1 MNKPG
6 RNLALEVPLIIFAI
20 GVAFVVQMLM
30 TPHKAPTVPQF
41 GEVQKTVEG
50 TLVNNVPVP
59 KVDKEGEIPP
69 LRIPEVY
76 DSAFSDLGEKPDWSR
91 LDAYQ
96 ESILKGDFLYQLDE
110 VFTVGDAWK
119 EWIKIEEQSAV
130 IRTDKN
136 DPEKTYVLYF
146 KTDGDDNK
154 VPRYWRKRADMRQA
168 PKDRPLAGLRIAI
181 DPGHI
186 GGNFAALE
194 ERRFLLNE
202 NSTPVQEGDMTLT
215 VANML
220 KDQLET
226 LGAIVNLVREKT
238 EPVNPFRVDQ
248 YEDYTKSK
256 LNSNKGLLTE
266 ESVKREAGRLF
277 YRVGEIRAR
286 ARLVNYA
293 FKPDLVLC
301 IHFNADAQP
310 DEQNPILYER
320 EHFHMILNGAYTA
333 KEVEHDDE
341 RFTMILKML
350 QGIHGEEVGLADAA
364 VSSFVRE
371 TGMPPYEYEPNSTR
385 AVNVEGNPYMWARNL
400 IANRLYECPVVYY
413 EPYLMNGKDSYT
425 RMQMGDY
432 DGLRY
437 VNGRLRRSIYR
448 EYVDA
453 VTGGL
458 VDYYTENNK

>member
-41 GEVQKTVEG
+41 AEVQKPSEAK
-50 TLVNNVPVP
+50 LVNNAPVP
-59 KVDKEGEIPP
+59 KVDSEGEIPP
-69 LRIPEVY
+69 LKIPVEY
-76 DSAFSDLGEKPDWSR
+76 DPALSDLGEKPDWSR

-96 ESILKGDFLYQLDE
+96 KTISKTEFLYQLDE
-110 VFTVGDAWK
+110 VFTVGGAWK
-119 EWIKIEEQSAV
+119 QWITIGDESAE
-130 IRTDKN
+130 IRMDKD
-136 DPEKTYVLYF
+136 DPEQIYVLYF
-146 KTDGDDNK
+146 KTDEEESK
-154 VPRYWRKRADMRQA
+154 IQRYWRTREEMKDFPA
-168 PKDRPLAGLRIAI
+168 DRPLAGLRIAI

-186 GGNFAALE
+186 GGNYAALE
-194 ERRFLLNE
+194 ERRFLMNE

-238 EPVNPFRVDQ
+238 EPVNPFREEQ
-248 YEDYTKSK
+248 YLDYARAKQEY
-256 LNSNKGLLTE
+256 NKGLLTKE
-266 ESVKREAGRLF
+266 VVKREADRMF

-301 IHFNADAQP
+301 VHFNADAQP
-310 DEQNPILYER
+310 DPENPILYER

-333 KEVEHDDE
+333 SEVEHDDE
-341 RFTMILKML
+341 RFTMILKVL
-350 QGIHGEEVGLADAA
+350 QGIHEEEARLAAAA

-371 TGMPPYEYEPNSTR
+371 TGLPPYEYEPNSTR
-385 AVNVEGNPYMWARNL
+385 AVNVQGNPYMWARNL

-437 VNGRLRRSIYR
+437 VNGRLRHSIYR

-458 VDYYTENNK
+458 VDYYTENRK